1 LSATRDQGQ
10 PDERSQPRA
19 DERDLP
25 TAREAVGPVLE
36 SGETA
41 NALIAAIRAHNRDVV
56 VSDRGAYVRVAV
68 PQRCLLDRLTVE
80 RVLGR
85 PFRLPGDLEMVMPA
99 FSGYLR
105 IERDR
110 AVWEAERR

>member
-1 LSATRDQGQ
+1 LSEPRDQGR
-10 PDERSQPRA
+10 PDARSQARA
-19 DERDLP
+19 DDRDAP

-41 NALIAAIRAHNRDVV
+41 NAVIAAIRAHNRDVM
-56 VSDRGAYVRVAV
+56 VSDRGAYLRVAV
-68 PQRCLLDRLTVE
+68 PRRCLLDRLTVE

-85 PFRLPGDLEMVMPA
+85 PFRLPGDLELVMPA
-99 FSGYLR
+99 FSGYLK

-110 AVWEAERR
+110 AVWEAERS